1 MAVGNMNKF
10 RICFLWRNEHFCP
23 HSVVILCWQRRY
35 DHSTILWKIPTYI
48 SEKVAVLTHHLQ
60 QLEHLGLPLAVL
72 VAGVRVHDVV
82 EGARGPGA
90 HGASGP
96 RSARV
101 LRVDMEQ
108 LHQQRDAPN
117 IWIDISS
124 DSDRY
129 IFIRNN
135 RTQNTFAP
143 LTENI
148 QL

>member
-1 MAVGNMNKF
+1 MKSRWNY
-10 RICFLWRNEHFCP
+10 C
-23 HSVVILCWQRRY
+23 
-35 DHSTILWKIPTYI
+35 TYI
-48 SEKVAVLTHHLQ
+48 SEKVAVLTHHLE

-90 HGASGP
+90 HGAGRP

-117 IWIDISS
+117 IQIDKSS
-124 DSDRY
+124 SLDG
-129 IFIRNN
+129 IRE
-135 RTQNTFAP
+135 R
-143 LTENI
+143 NI
-148 QL
+148 

>member
-1 MAVGNMNKF
+1 MKSRWNY
-10 RICFLWRNEHFCP
+10 C
-23 HSVVILCWQRRY
+23 
-35 DHSTILWKIPTYI
+35 TYI
-48 SEKVAVLTHHLQ
+48 SEKVAVLTHHLE

-90 HGASGP
+90 HGAGRP

-117 IWIDISS
+117 IGIDIYSS
-124 DSDRY
+124 GTTEH
-129 IFIRNN
+129 INC
-135 RTQNTFAP
+135 TFAP